1 MYGYKA
7 GQRLFRKNYKKNKI
21 LKKKILIV
29 GGTGFL
35 GYYFAIKC
43 LKNNL
48 KVTSLS
54 RKKPKKK
61 RFLEKV
67 KYIHTDISK
76 KKILTNII
84 KEEYNFVVN
93 FGGDV
98 DHHGTSTFKS
108 HFCGLKN
115 LAEIF
120 KKKKL
125 DKFIQVG
132 SSVEYGK
139 LKSPHIEGKYKVK
152 ISSLKSIYAKA
163 KLSSTN
169 YLVNL
174 YNKEK
179 FPVTIFRPYLIY
191 GPGQDFNRLIPYVIK
206 NCLQNKSFPCSN
218 GYQLRD
224 FIFIDDAINLIFKSL
239 INKKSN
245 GKIFNLCSGKPIK
258 VKKLINDIRKKI
270 KKGKPQFGLIKFRK
284 DEIMNFY
291 GDIKKVR
298 KVFNWKP
305 KNNIEKGISKT
316 IKFYGSYF

>member
-1 MYGYKA
+1 M
-7 GQRLFRKNYKKNKI
+7 
-21 LKKKILIV
+21 

-43 LKNNL
+43 LKNNF

-61 RFLEKV
+61 RLLKKV

-76 KKILTNII
+76 KKILINKI

-98 DHHGTSTFKS
+98 DHHGSNTFKS
-108 HFCGLKN
+108 HFYGLKN
-115 LAEIF
+115 LVEIF
-120 KKKKL
+120 RKKKL

-139 LKSPHIEGKYKVK
+139 LKSPHIEEKYKVN
-152 ISSLKSIYAKA
+152 ISSLRSIYAKA

-169 YLVNL
+169 YLINL
-174 YNKEK
+174 HDKEN
-179 FPVTIFRPYLIY
+179 FPTTIFRPYLIY

-218 GYQLRD
+218 GNQLRD

-239 INKKSN
+239 KNKRSN
-245 GKIFNLCSGKPIK
+245 GKIFNICSGKPIK
-258 VKKLINDIRKKI
+258 VKNLINDICIKI

-284 DEIMNFY
+284 DEIKNFY
-291 GDIKKVR
+291 GDFKKV
-298 KVFNWKP
+298 KKFFNWKP
-305 KNNIEKGISKT
+305 KIYIEKGISKT
-316 IKFYGSYF
+316 IKFYASYFE